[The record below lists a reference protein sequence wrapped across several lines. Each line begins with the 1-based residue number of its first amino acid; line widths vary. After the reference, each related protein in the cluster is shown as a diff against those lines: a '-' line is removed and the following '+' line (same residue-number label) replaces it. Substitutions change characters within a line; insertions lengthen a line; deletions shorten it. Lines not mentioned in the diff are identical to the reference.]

1 MGRGFQHVLFKDSNQ
16 CVGTCGRVSRSEG
29 NPPCMIFYFVVIGD
43 NAVWDFGLSPDL
55 PKSRLGSDPTSAN
68 NAMYTSSPPAPTF
81 GVQTSNPGTLL
92 WLEEH
97 RGP

>member
-1 MGRGFQHVLFKDSNQ
+1 
-16 CVGTCGRVSRSEG
+16 
-29 NPPCMIFYFVVIGD
+29 MIFYFVVIGD

-97 RGP
+97 RGPGLSIDMSLKKRARNFFVGN